1 MVAQLANSEPGDK
14 KYYHY
19 TKAFDL
25 GSLPPGEGLG
35 NLKNNLSILLTI
47 YDAIPMERGDSDC
60 NLRRKWQGE
69 QRVIER
75 AIRIDFR
82 PRRCHLRFDVA
93 AISLNDA
100 LFSLRRDVHLYCV
113 NS

>member
-1 MVAQLANSEPGDK
+1 MVAQLAERKPSNK

-25 GSLPPGEGLG
+25 GSLPPGERFGDL
-35 NLKNNLSILLTI
+35 NDDLSILLTI

-60 NLRRKWQGE
+60 DLRRKWQGE

-75 AIRIDFR
+75 TIGIDFR
-82 PRRCHLRFDVA
+82 PRRCHLRFNVA
-93 AISLNDA
+93 TISLNDT
-100 LFSLRRDVHLYCV
+100 LFSLRRNVHLHCV